1 MLMMFD
7 GVKNPRFMRLLKLD
21 KKKTIVLDPQR
32 IGMWVTCRQISS
44 FNFISSRLLHMLFK
58 ACHAS
63 EANLL

>member
-1 MLMMFD
+1 MFHASIEI
-7 GVKNPRFMRLLKLD
+7 RQ
-21 KKKTIVLDPQR
+21 KKTIVLDPQR